1 MDDDSSIDGDLE
13 EFLRQNGID
22 SLKIPPT
29 LSSSFS
35 KGGDNTGMMM
45 KSFGGTEVFGDE
57 SSDIS
62 PYDNMEQYNHELIEA
77 TDAINLSLPA
87 VYKVSQL
94 LSDNGFDVVAMTP
107 GDIDSSKKVSVYVMD
122 QWAASILSCMEE
134 MSVRLETHHTAV
146 KNASLVNRKVE
157 VSHEALETRVRV
169 LQDKLL
175 EAERKVKASD
185 AKVLRMEEDMTRSSK
200 SKKSDDGEARKA
212 MKGLEEKIEVRPF
225 FFRPFFGIT
234 FII

>member
-22 SLKIPPT
+22 SLKIPT
-29 LSSSFS
+29 ALSSSFS
-35 KGGDNTGMMM
+35 KGDNTGMM
-45 KSFGGTEVFGDE
+45 KSFGETEVFGDE

-62 PYDNMEQYNHELIEA
+62 PYDNMERYNRELVEA

-87 VYKVSQL
+87 VYKVSQV
-94 LSDNGFDVVAMTP
+94 LSENGYDVVAMTP
-107 GDIDSSKKVSVYVMD
+107 GDIDSSKRVSVYVMD
-122 QWAASILSCMEE
+122 QWAASILSYMEE

-185 AKVLRMEEDMTRSSK
+185 AKALRMEEDITRSSK

-212 MKGLEEKIEVRPF
+212 IKGLEEKIEVRPDLF
-225 FFRPFFGIT
+225 FFCT
-234 FII
+234 AFII